1 MKMRWGKDLCNR
13 FPVTMD
19 GKQGYIDRSGRLVIE
34 PTFDHADTFS
44 YGLASVIVG
53 RRWGYIDYSGN
64 YVVEPQYDE
73 CGRMEDG
80 MGHIWLNGRW
90 GLINRH
96 GKVVVPPKYT
106 SVGTLSEGMFSFQVG
121 GRELWKDSG
130 FHGGK
135 KGLMNRAGKI
145 VVRPRFAAIRVFRR
159 GRARV
164 NTGGK
169 PDLKTGFIE
178 GGKWG
183 TIDKTGRY
191 LVKPTADAPENKL
204 GQQESGQKPVKWD
217 SPADTYVPWRKFG
230 KPSEGMTAIKNK
242 MGKYGFIDRSGKV
255 VIEPVFDG
263 VGWFSEGRV
272 SVSVGGFSDSS
283 AQPPFGKTA
292 FIDRT
297 GKFITQPKYDRASEF
312 FDGLAEVRIGCRLDC
327 RDREPWQV
335 WWPTHLSDGLIGYID
350 RNGKEVWK
358 PTA

>member
-13 FPVTMD
+13 FPVTVD

-34 PTFDHADTFS
+34 PRFDYADTFS
-44 YGLASVIVG
+44 YGLASVIEG

-64 YVVEPQYDE
+64 YVVEPRYDE

-80 MGHIWLNGRW
+80 MGHIWLDGKW

-106 SVGTLSEGMFSFQVG
+106 SVSILHEGMFGFQVG

-130 FHGGK
+130 FHGGR
-135 KGLMNRAGKI
+135 KGLMNRAGEI
-145 VVRPRFAAIRVFRR
+145 VVRPRFAAIRVFRH

-164 NTGGK
+164 NVGGRPNPK
-169 PDLKTGFIE
+169 NTFTE

-191 LVKPTADAPENKL
+191 LVEPTADAPENRL
-204 GQQESGQKPVKWD
+204 AQQEPGQKPVKWD
-217 SPADTYVPWRKFG
+217 SPADTYVPWCKIG

-242 MGKYGFIDRSGKV
+242 MGKYGFIDRLGKV

-272 SVSVGGFSDSS
+272 SVSVGGF
-283 AQPPFGKTA
+283 AGHNTQPPFGKTA
-292 FIDRT
+292 FTDRT
-297 GKFITQPKYDRASEF
+297 GKFVTQPKYDRASEF
-312 FDGLAEVRIGCRLDC
+312 FDGLAEVRIGCRLDG

-335 WWPTHLSDGLIGYID
+335 WLPTDLRDGLIGYID
-350 RNGKEVWK
+350 RGGKEVWK